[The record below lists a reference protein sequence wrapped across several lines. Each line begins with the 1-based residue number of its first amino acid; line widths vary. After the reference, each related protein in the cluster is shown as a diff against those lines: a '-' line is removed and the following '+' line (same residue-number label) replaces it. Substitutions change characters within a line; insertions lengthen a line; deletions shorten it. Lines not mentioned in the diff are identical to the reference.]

1 MIQWLQSMPAE
12 WGNYVSMLLFCGLA
26 VLVWLIPVNKIT
38 KGLAAP
44 KKVARHPP
52 VGNGVNRIA
61 VGYLYPLLSTPKFT
75 PDVHALRRER
85 T

>member
-12 WGNYVSMLLFCGLA
+12 WGNYASMLLFCGLA

-44 KKVARHPP
+44 KKWQDIRLWAT
-52 VGNGVNRIA
+52 GLIA
-61 VGYLYPLLSTPKFT
+61 LQLGIYTLF
-75 PDVHALRRER
+75 
-85 T
+85 